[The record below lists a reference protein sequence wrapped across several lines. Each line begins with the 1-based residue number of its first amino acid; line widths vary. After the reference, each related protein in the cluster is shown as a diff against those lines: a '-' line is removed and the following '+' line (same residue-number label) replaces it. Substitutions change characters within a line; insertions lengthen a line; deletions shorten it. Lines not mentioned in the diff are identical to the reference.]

1 VCEFSGVNYPPQGEL
16 ILDSDDE
23 GLEWNKI
30 PDALGYVVYKVT
42 EDGKEEEVAEVDSCR
57 YAADDLA
64 GSVYFVKGY
73 NVRKGERFFTE
84 ASNRV
89 TVSLTEVTEAKLDN
103 LTEDFA
109 VISWNSIEG
118 CDEYMVYLD
127 RGHGYELY
135 TTVKG
140 SMAVIGDIR
149 NAEFA
154 SVRIKGYVSD
164 EDVVRY
170 GLFSNQVYI
179 IGDEDSR
186 PTEEVFSFEDILGI

>member
-1 VCEFSGVNYPPQGEL
+1 
-16 ILDSDDE
+16 
-23 GLEWNKI
+23 
-30 PDALGYVVYKVT
+30 
-42 EDGKEEEVAEVDSCR
+42 
-57 YAADDLA
+57 
-64 GSVYFVKGY
+64 
-73 NVRKGERFFTE
+73 
-84 ASNRV
+84 
-89 TVSLTEVTEAKLDN
+89 
-103 LTEDFA
+103 
-109 VISWNSIEG
+109 
-118 CDEYMVYLD
+118 MVYLD

-140 SMAVIGDIR
+140 SMAVIGGIR

-186 PTEEVFSFEDILGI
+186 PTEEVFSFEDILGR